1 MVTTSLK
8 PRSAHIDIGRFL
20 EGEDIYADAA
30 TLLLSYAFIFFGAWN
45 DRLIGLE
52 PTLWTFILEWIL
64 ALGLAVEVVVRLRYA
79 RERAWYFYPLIVID
93 SLSVA
98 TVIPGFMFVQFGRTA
113 RILVSGGRMLQLIDV
128 ISRKR
133 GNPYLVLL
141 IYPFV
146 IPVVAAFFFVVER
159 HAANAQVH
167 NYLQAFSLV
176 LSYSLTVGLAGNHP
190 VTYTGKILA
199 GLMFLAGLMCVSI
212 IGNALSDRYGR
223 KRSRVVRITRTPRER
238 R

>member
-1 MVTTSLK
+1 MGTTSRK
-8 PRSAHIDIGRFL
+8 RRFAAVDISNFL
-20 EGEDIYADAA
+20 EGEDVYADAL

-45 DRLIGLE
+45 DGLIGLT
-52 PTLWTFILEWIL
+52 PAPWTFLLEWAL
-64 ALGLAVEVVVRLRYA
+64 ALGLAVEVVLRLRYSRA
-79 RERAWYFYPLIVID
+79 RAWYFYPLIVVD

-98 TVIPGFMFVQFGRTA
+98 TVIPGLALVQFARTA

-167 NYLQAFSLV
+167 NYFQAFSLV
-176 LSYSLTVGLAGNHP
+176 MSYSLTVGLAGNHP
-190 VTYTGKILA
+190 VTYTGKVLA

-223 KRSRVVRITRTPRER
+223 RRTRTVRITRTPRER
-238 R
+238 